1 METTSSSRVGTQP
14 AEAPELPELPDL
26 PAAAPAG
33 PAAAPAASA
42 TPAASAV
49 PAAAPATAPAQSEEA
64 ARPVPAARRTAEGFL
79 RADFPWYGLDEAFTG
94 PRWLLQVGTGAD
106 GTVEH
111 GSTGHGDEPSVRGEI
126 ATGEKE
132 RFAVVVTVASNPLRR
147 SGDGTGVLEATSVSS
162 AAWLAGSGLL
172 AYSWPGQMDHSLRDD
187 WLEQQTE
194 AAWELAD
201 DLDGPD
207 WSVLSLPVDGEPTP
221 FHYRESEFGWVLAGS
236 TAAGVHLGAYGRGM
250 SAYGLGFSVIGD
262 LAAYQ
267 Q

>member
-14 AEAPELPELPDL
+14 AEAQTPAPQDPPQPTD
-26 PAAAPAG
+26 AAAP
-33 PAAAPAASA
+33 PA
-42 TPAASAV
+42 
-49 PAAAPATAPAQSEEA
+49 
-64 ARPVPAARRTAEGFL
+64 PAARRAAEGYL
-79 RADFPWYGLDEAFTG
+79 RADFPWYGLDGAFTG
-94 PRWLLQVGTGAD
+94 PRWLMQVAAGAD
-106 GTVEH
+106 GSVEH
-111 GSTGHGDEPSVRGEI
+111 GSTGHGDEPSARGEI

-147 SGDGTGVLEATSVSS
+147 TADGTGVLEATSVSS

-187 WLEQQTE
+187 WLDQQTE

-201 DLDGPD
+201 DLAGPD
-207 WSVLSLPVDGEPTP
+207 WSTLSLPVDGEPTP

-236 TAAGVHLGAYGRGM
+236 TGSGVHLGAYGRGM

-262 LAAYQ
+262 LAAYE
-267 Q
+267 